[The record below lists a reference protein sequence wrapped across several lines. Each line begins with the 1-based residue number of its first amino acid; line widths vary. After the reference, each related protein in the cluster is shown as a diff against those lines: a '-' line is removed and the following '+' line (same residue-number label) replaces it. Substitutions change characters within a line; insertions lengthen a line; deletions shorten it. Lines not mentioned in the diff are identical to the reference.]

1 MVRVQTVERVTPKL
15 TPAEFVRKWGVGT
28 KADKLN
34 ERAGAQSHF
43 NDLCLMLG
51 VPSPTDDEGDGY
63 CFEQGFQGVAGRQLY
78 ADVWKRGCF
87 AWEYKRPGA
96 DLRHALQQLM
106 QYALPLENPPLL
118 IVSDRRRIEIHT
130 HFTGWPS
137 VSHEIQHEQLLDPK
151 VTARL
156 RQIFVDPSQF
166 RPERSSRQLTTDLA
180 ARFAQIA
187 AGLRNR
193 GEDSFKVAHF
203 LTQCVFCCFAEDVNL
218 LKNNEFRRVVQ
229 RRQDPDRLRGKLAEL
244 LSQMRTGG
252 DFGVDEI
259 AWFNGGLFAQVDVP
273 ALTLEEIK
281 ILGEAAEADW
291 RAIDPTI
298 LGTLFERGLDPAKA
312 NLVGAHFTDPATI
325 EKLID
330 PVLRRPLLAEWA
342 AVRDEISG
350 LLSSRDYMN
359 VRARGVPSRNPSLH
373 PRYAAL
379 RSQASRAGN
388 KAEALFSAFL
398 ERLKNYRVLDP
409 ACGSGNFLYLALRAL
424 KDIELQANLDAERVG
439 LGRQL
444 HFQTG
449 PQNVLGIERNE
460 FAAEL
465 ARATVWIG
473 ELQWLRDN
481 GLTPDE
487 RPVLKPLNQIE
498 CRDALIDA
506 EGSEAPWPPADVV
519 IGNPPFVGDKK
530 MRSELGDGYTETL
543 RSTFKGRVPG
553 GADLVC
559 YWFEKARAQFDA
571 GQLHCGGLVATNSI
585 RGGKNRQVLDRL
597 TGTTPIFDAWSDEPW
612 INEGAAVRV
621 SLIAFGDSGQ
631 KARLDGQNVTAI
643 NSDLSSRSADLTRAQ
658 RLSQNRG
665 GCYYATV
672 KAGSFDV
679 PGEVA
684 RAWLQLPNPHGR
696 SNADVVKP
704 WMNAMDVTRRSADK
718 WVVDFG
724 AEGDIAKAAL
734 YEAPFAHVLAHVK
747 PERDN
752 TRREKYRR
760 IWWEFAEPIPGMRA
774 ALSGLRRYIAT
785 PALAKHRTFCWV
797 DASVIADHALM
808 VIARADDS
816 TLGVL
821 HSRFHELWSLRLGT
835 SLEDRPRY
843 TPTSCFE
850 TYPFPP
856 GLAPAETAGQRV
868 EALQDGASIPRET
881 PVVMRDFAVAIATAA
896 KRLVDLRDQWL
907 NPPQWC
913 ERQRDVVPLGMKR
926 SPYSDRWVARP
937 GFEKELAA
945 RTLTNLYNL
954 RPAWLVAAHESL
966 DAAVAMAY
974 GWTDYTPQL
983 PDDEVLARLLAL
995 NLERA
1000 AVQPGKQAELP
1011 LLGLL
1016 REQPKVA
1023 AKRPSQRGRKR
1034 QSAERAA

>member
-1 MVRVQTVERVTPKL
+1 MVRVQAAERIAPTMTPV
-15 TPAEFVRKWGVGT
+15 EFVRKWGQGT
-28 KADKLN
+28 KADRLN

-43 NDLCLMLG
+43 NDLCSVLG
-51 VPSPTDDEGDGY
+51 VPSPTDHEDDGY
-63 CFEQGFQGVAGRQLY
+63 CFEQGFQGVVGRQLY

-96 DLRHALQQLM
+96 DLRQALQQLM

-118 IVSDRRRIEIHT
+118 VVSDRRRIEIHT

-137 VSHEIQHEQLLDPK
+137 ISHEFRHEQLLEPK

-156 RQIFVDPSQF
+156 RQIFTDPEQF

-180 ARFAQIA
+180 TRFAQLA
-187 AGLRNR
+187 DGLRRR

-218 LKNNEFRRVVQ
+218 LRNNEFRQVVQ
-229 RRQDPDRLRGKLAEL
+229 RRQDPERLKRKLAEL
-244 LSQMRTGG
+244 FAQMRTGG

-259 AWFNGGLFAQVDVP
+259 AWFNGGLFAEVDVP
-273 ALTLEEIK
+273 TLTLDEIK
-281 ILGEAAEADW
+281 TLGEAAEADW

-298 LGTLFERGLDPAKA
+298 LGTLFERGLDPSKA
-312 NLVGAHFTDPATI
+312 DLVGAHFTDPATI

-330 PVLRRPLLAEWA
+330 PVLRKPLLAEWS

-359 VRARGVPSRNPSLH
+359 VRARGVPSKNPELH

-379 RSQASRAGN
+379 RSQASRAAN
-388 KAEALFSAFL
+388 KAEALFSTFL

-424 KDIELQANLDAERVG
+424 KDIELQANLDAERIG
-439 LGRQL
+439 LQRQIP
-444 HFQTG
+444 HTG
-449 PQNVLGIERNE
+449 PQNVLGIEKNE

-465 ARATVWIG
+465 ARVTVWIG

-498 CRDALIDA
+498 CRDALMDA
-506 EGSEAPWPPADVV
+506 DGGEAGWPQANVV
-519 IGNPPFVGDKK
+519 VGNPPFVGDKK
-530 MRSELGDGYTETL
+530 MRSELGDPYTDAL
-543 RSTFKGRVPG
+543 RTTFKGRLPG

-559 YWFEKARAQFDA
+559 YWFEKARAQLNGGELERA
-571 GQLHCGGLVATNSI
+571 GFVATNSI

-597 TGTTPIFDAWSDEPW
+597 VGSTAIFEAWGDEVW

-621 SLIAFGDSGQ
+621 SLIAFGGTDQ
-631 KARLDGQNVTAI
+631 EVRLDGQNVTAI
-643 NSDLSSRSADLTRAQ
+643 NSDLSSRAADLTRAQ
-658 RLSQNRG
+658 RLLQNRG

-679 PGEVA
+679 SGEAA
-684 RAWLQLPNPHGR
+684 RAWLELPNPHGR

-704 WMNAMDVTRRSADK
+704 WMNAMDLTRRPADK

-724 AEGDIAKAAL
+724 VGCDIGTAIL
-734 YEAPFAHVLAHVK
+734 YEEPFAHVLAHVK

-752 TRREKYRR
+752 TRRDKYRR
-760 IWWEFAEPIPGMRA
+760 IWWEFAEPIPGMRS
-774 ALSGLRRYIAT
+774 ALSGLDRYIAT
-785 PALAKHRTFCWV
+785 PALAKHRLFAWV
-797 DASVIADHALM
+797 DAQVIPDHALM

-816 TLGVL
+816 TFGVL
-821 HSRFHELWSLRLGT
+821 HSRFHEIWSLRLGT

-843 TPTSCFE
+843 TPTTCFE
-850 TYPFPP
+850 TYPFPTEF
-856 GLAPAETAGQRV
+856 APCDTASQRT
-868 EALQDGASIPRET
+868 EALQDGALIPSEVPASARG
-881 PVVMRDFAVAIATAA
+881 FAIGIATAA
-896 KRLVDLRDQWL
+896 KRLTDLRERWL

-913 ERQRDVVPLGMKR
+913 KRVSDVVPAGMKR
-926 SPYSDRWVARP
+926 SPYADRFVARP
-937 GFEKELAA
+937 GFEKELAR

-954 RPAWLVAAHESL
+954 RPAWLIAAHEAL
-966 DAAVAMAY
+966 DAAVAAAY
-974 GWTDYTPQL
+974 GWADYTPRMS
-983 PDDEVLARLLAL
+983 DDEILGRLLKL

-1000 AVQPGKQAELP
+1000 ESQPGTQKQLA
-1011 LLGLL
+1011 LLAAIASPG
-1016 REQPKVA
+1016 ETAAIQP
-1023 AKRPSQRGRKR
+1023 RSSGRKA
-1034 QSAERAA
+1034 SKRAA